1 MREPPEHGTIAL
13 VNMGPTLE
21 QKVAPFE
28 AAIVCP
34 TTIGR
39 EPQLARLSRL
49 VDQLVDGHGNT
60 VVLTGEAGIGKTRLV
75 AATRT
80 VALGR
85 NLRVLQGSAFELDR
99 AVPYGPI
106 TDLLRAYLSARS
118 PQEAL
123 EELGPAMVPLARLLP
138 MVAAWLPQESHQS
151 LTTDEKQ
158 ATLQGLL
165 LAFDRLVQHGPTMIV
180 IEDVHWADEASLDLL
195 LHLVRSARAR
205 ALLVL
210 LTLRAEDAGPS
221 VVDFRATLER
231 QRLMIEVPLS
241 PLNRADTETMIQCI
255 VGAPVRTDLLEMIL
269 GLTEGN
275 PFFVE
280 ETLQSAI
287 TAGDARV
294 QLGAMRVPRTVH
306 DSVQRRVNGLGEPA
320 RRVVQIA
327 AVAGRRFDFA
337 LLQMLLGI
345 DERELLSIL
354 KELIRAQLVVEETDE
369 RFAFRHALTR
379 QAIYADL
386 LGRERRALHAE
397 VFAALEQLTRQA
409 VEVSYEELSYH
420 AHAAAAWAKTVGY
433 GSAAGERALLMHA
446 PRAAVEHFARVVDAA
461 EKLGQSPGPAVLR
474 GRGQAYHSLGQFE
487 LARADHQTA
496 LELALATDDKRLAWQ
511 LLVDLNLLWSARDY
525 SVAGE
530 YAERSLAAAREL
542 DDRGCV
548 ARSLDRLGNWHLNIG
563 RVRQALE
570 YQQQALEL
578 LESLGDRR
586 GVADTLNLLGMT
598 SAFVDSEQSAAYY
611 GRAIPLMREFDDRQG
626 LVTDL
631 VMRAIESGFYYGD
644 TFAPAR
650 LDAIQSE
657 RDVQEAVA
665 LARAIDWPAGESFA
679 RWELALW
686 YGMRGHY
693 ARGFELASSGLRI
706 AEEIEHKEWIAA
718 GLCSLGALYVDV
730 FAPERAWPMLERAL
744 ALARELGSSVWVP
757 YAAARLALAY
767 TLERDFS
774 KAAAILEAE
783 LGADSAA
790 ESATERQLWSARAEL
805 LLARGAP
812 SEALVIIE
820 NLAARLRAGNVAPRL
835 WILRGN
841 ALTALRAFDDAEQ
854 FLVQAVD
861 VCRASDLR
869 SQEWR
874 AHAAYARLL
883 RRLGRRDEADR
894 EIHLARASVQELA
907 AEITDQSLRTAFVE
921 RALERVPHGGLASER
936 RLRKQAFGG
945 LTARERE
952 VAALIGQGLSNRA
965 IAGRLVVSERTVE
978 SYVSSILGKLGF
990 NARTQIAAWAVTTG
1004 VR

>member
-1 MREPPEHGTIAL
+1 
-13 VNMGPTLE
+13 VGPTLE
-21 QKVAPFE
+21 QKVAPLE

-34 TTIGR
+34 ITIGR
-39 EPQLARLSRL
+39 EPQLASLSRL
-49 VDQLVDGHGNT
+49 LDELVDGRGNT
-60 VVLTGEAGIGKTRLV
+60 IVLTGEAGIGKTRLATEARAV
-75 AATRT
+75 AF
-80 VALGR
+80 GR
-85 NLRVLQGSAFELDR
+85 DVRVLQGSAFELDR

-106 TDLLRAYLSARS
+106 TDLFRTYLSARS

-123 EELGPAMVPLARLLP
+123 EELGPAIVPLARLLP
-138 MVAAWLPQESHQS
+138 MVAAWLPRDSDQL

-165 LAFDRLVQHGPTMIV
+165 LAFDRLAKHGPTVLV
-180 IEDVHWADEASLDLL
+180 IEDVHWADEATLDLL
-195 LHLVRSARAR
+195 LHLARSARAR
-205 ALLVL
+205 PLLVL
-210 LTLRAEDAGPS
+210 LTLRPEDAGPS
-221 VVDFRATLER
+221 VVDFRVTLER
-231 QRLMIEVPLS
+231 QRLMIELPLS
-241 PLNRADTETMIQCI
+241 PLSRAETEIMIQCI
-255 VGAPVRTDLLEMIL
+255 VGATMRSDLLEMIL
-269 GLTEGN
+269 GLTDGN

-280 ETLQSAI
+280 ETVRSAI
-287 TAGDARV
+287 TAGDARL
-294 QLGAMRVPRTVH
+294 QPGAVHVPRTVH
-306 DSVQRRVNGLGEPA
+306 DSVQRRVNRLGEPA

-337 LLQMLLGI
+337 LLQMLLGV

-354 KELIRAQLVVEETDE
+354 KELIRAQLVVEETDD

-379 QAIYADL
+379 QAVYADL
-386 LGRERRALHAE
+386 LGRERRALHAD
-397 VFAALEQLTRQA
+397 VLAALEQLTRQA
-409 VEVSYEELSYH
+409 AEVPSEELSHH

-433 GSAAGERALLMHA
+433 ASAAGERALLMHA
-446 PRAAVEHFARVVDAA
+446 PRAAVEHFAHAVKAT
-461 EKLGQSPGPAVLR
+461 EKLGQSPIPDVLR

-487 LARADHQTA
+487 LARADYEAA
-496 LELALATDDKRLAWQ
+496 LELTTAAGDKRVAWQ

-525 SVAGE
+525 SAAGE
-530 YAERSLAAAREL
+530 YAERSLAVAREL
-542 DDRGCV
+542 NDRGSV
-548 ARSLDRLGNWHLNIG
+548 ARSLDRVGNWHLNVG

-570 YQQQALEL
+570 HQQEALEV

-611 GRAIPLMREFDDRQG
+611 RRAIPLMREFDDRPG

-644 TFAPAR
+644 TFAPAK
-650 LDAIQSE
+650 LDAIQAE
-657 RDVQEAVA
+657 RDAQEAVA

-686 YGMRGHY
+686 YGLRGHY
-693 ARGFELASSGLRI
+693 ARAFELATSGLGI
-706 AEEIEHKEWIAA
+706 AEEIEHKQWIAA

-730 FAPERAWPMLERAL
+730 FAPERARPLLERAL
-744 ALARELGSSVWVP
+744 VLANELGSSVWVP

-767 TLERDFS
+767 TLEREFS
-774 KAAAILEAE
+774 QASAVLDAE
-783 LGADSAA
+783 LGADTPA

-820 NLAARLRAGNVAPRL
+820 KLAATLAAGKVAPRV
-835 WILRGN
+835 WILRGT
-841 ALTALRAFDDAEQ
+841 ALTLLHSFDEAEPS
-854 FLVQAVD
+854 LVQAVEA
-861 VCRASDLR
+861 CRASALR

-894 EIHLARASVQELA
+894 EIQLARATVRELG
-907 AEITDQSLRTAFVE
+907 AEITDESLRTAFVE
-921 RALERVPHGGLASER
+921 RALERVPHSGLASER
-936 RLRKQAFGG
+936 RLSKQAFGG

-952 VAALIGQGLSNRA
+952 VAALIGGGLSNRA
-965 IAGRLVVSERTVE
+965 IADRLVVSERTVE
-978 SYVSSILGKLGF
+978 SYVSSILAKLSF
-990 NARTQIAAWAVTTG
+990 SARTQIAAWAATTG